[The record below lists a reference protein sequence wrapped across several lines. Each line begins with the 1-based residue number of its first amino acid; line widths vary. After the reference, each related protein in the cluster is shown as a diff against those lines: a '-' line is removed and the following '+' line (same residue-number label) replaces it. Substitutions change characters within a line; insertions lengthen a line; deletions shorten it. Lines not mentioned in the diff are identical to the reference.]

1 MADIVICIATCNRP
15 QGLRRTLDSLA
26 ALNTRH
32 RISILVADNDA
43 AGQQGLA
50 VVQALAAQGYRW
62 PIEAL
67 LVRERGIPLVRNA
80 LTQAAL
86 ARAGIDHIAMLD
98 DDEAAAPHWI
108 DALVEA
114 AERWRVDVVGGAVLR
129 EMEHDADGAGAAA
142 WAQRHPLLQPKTR
155 GQSGPVALVDST
167 ANVLLRASA
176 APLTSG
182 WRSPAGR
189 TNSFSP
195 AWPPPAITSPGR
207 RMRSS
212 PN

>member
-176 APLTSG
+176 ARAGGAPPL
-182 WRSPAGR
+182 
-189 TNSFSP
+189 
-195 AWPPPAITSPGR
+195 
-207 RMRSS
+207 
-212 PN
+212 